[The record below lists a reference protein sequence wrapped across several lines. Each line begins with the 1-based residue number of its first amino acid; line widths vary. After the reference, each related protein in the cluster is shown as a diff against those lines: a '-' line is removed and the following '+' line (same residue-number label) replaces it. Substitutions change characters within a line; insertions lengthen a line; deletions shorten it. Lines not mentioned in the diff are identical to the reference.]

1 MLHQGSAPARSRT
14 ALFLSNTN
22 PPTSF
27 PHRKLPIFKNPRFHR
42 RFSLFIFQKSRVP
55 SGVLTVHGAK
65 EFPKFRVPL
74 WCRWEVRPS
83 ATNPGLEISE
93 ARIGFSVP
101 GIESSVP
108 AIAAHPFV
116 STTRPTPFS
125 GIQQKIPRPHVCKA
139 EPC

>member
-27 PHRKLPIFKNPRFHR
+27 PHRKLQIFKNPRFHR
-42 RFSLFIFQKSRVP
+42 RFSLFIFQKSSVS

-65 EFPKFRVPL
+65 EFPKSRIPL

-83 ATNPGLEISE
+83 ATNPGFEFSE

-116 STTRPTPFS
+116 STTRPHAFQRRPTKNPTPAHLH
-125 GIQQKIPRPHVCKA
+125 G
-139 EPC
+139 